1 MICKKFNPKLI
12 LCLNRKVNIDFNLH
26 KQSNEVSNLTL
37 NVKCS
42 FTHYV
47 REKKIR
53 SDLVIA
59 ENVTACWKRR

>member
-26 KQSNEVSNLTL
+26 KQSNEISNLTL
-37 NVKCS
+37 NINR
-42 FTHYV
+42 TML
-47 REKKIR
+47 EKNKIR
-53 SDLVIA
+53 SGLVIA

>member
-1 MICKKFNPKLI
+1 MICKKFNIKLI

-26 KQSNEVSNLTL
+26 KQSNEISNLTL
-37 NVKCS
+37 NINR
-42 FTHYV
+42 TML
-47 REKKIR
+47 EQNKIR